1 MSTFLFC
8 AVNNFVLYFIYI
20 LLGGITVTFLKGE
33 KTLELLTTAEDNE
46 VSQGKRRNRSKM
58 GDSSASQSF
67 KGLIEWTFD
76 WMP

>member
-33 KTLELLTTAEDNE
+33 KTLELLTIAEDDD
-46 VSQGKRRNRSKM
+46 VSKGKRRNRSKM
-58 GDSSASQSF
+58 GDASASQSF